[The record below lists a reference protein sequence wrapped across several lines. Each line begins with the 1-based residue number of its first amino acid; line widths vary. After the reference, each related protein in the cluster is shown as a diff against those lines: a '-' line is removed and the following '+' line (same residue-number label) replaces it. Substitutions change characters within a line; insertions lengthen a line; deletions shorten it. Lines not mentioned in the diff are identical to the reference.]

1 MHRCHYLSFIVLLLL
16 PVSSL
21 ALTSHGL
28 SRMQIQPQ
36 LLYVQNDVGPKTAA
50 NVVRQATGGRVLSVN
65 RVNTNSG
72 PAYKVKVLFKSGR
85 MRVVLVDAASGSV
98 R

>member
-1 MHRCHYLSFIVLLLL
+1 MHRCSCLSIIALLLL
-16 PVSSL
+16 PTSSL
-21 ALTSHGL
+21 ALNSYGL
-28 SRMQIQPQ
+28 SQMQIQPQ

-72 PAYKVKVLFKSGR
+72 PAYKVKVLFKNGR
-85 MRVVLVDAASGSV
+85 MRVILVDAASGSV